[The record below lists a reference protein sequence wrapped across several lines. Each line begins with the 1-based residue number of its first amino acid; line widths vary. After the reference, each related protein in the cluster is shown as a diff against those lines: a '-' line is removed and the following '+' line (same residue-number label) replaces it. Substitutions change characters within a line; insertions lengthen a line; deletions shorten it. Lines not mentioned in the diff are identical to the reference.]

1 MELITSYLLKYNI
14 GLDAGDNL
22 TNIIFHKNTI
32 IQTKSFKQISFII
45 PELDEEYTIK
55 IIMGDNIL
63 GSDNILLETINLNN
77 LDIKKIFLDIEL
89 TLHGII
95 IVIKNKAHKILYN
108 NLINYNNNINIIYY
122 DKIIDTNFYKL
133 KFDIMQTIKII
144 RKKIKL
150 GLLIF
155 DEETNNILEDK
166 LNKIIINIDNLPTQ
180 KMLDIKNNLKIK
192 FFID

>member
-1 MELITSYLLKYNI
+1 MELINSYLLKYNL

-22 TNIIFHKNTI
+22 TNILFEKNTI
-32 IQTKSFKQISFII
+32 IPCDKNISFII
-45 PELDEEYTIK
+45 PELDEDYKID

-63 GSDNILLETINLNN
+63 ASDNIILETININVEVKKIYF
-77 LDIKKIFLDIEL
+77 DIKLSYY
-89 TLHGII
+89 GII
-95 IVIKNKAHKILYN
+95 ITISTKAQTIVYQNIIKY
-108 NLINYNNNINIIYY
+108 YDNNINYY
-122 DKIIDTNFYKL
+122 IKTIDTNFYKL
-133 KFDIMQTIKII
+133 RFDIIQTIKII

-166 LNKIIINIDNLPTQ
+166 LNKIINSIDTLPTQ

>member
-1 MELITSYLLKYNI
+1 MELINSYLLKYNL

-22 TNIIFHKNTI
+22 TNILFENNTI
-32 IQTKSFKQISFII
+32 IPCDKNISFII
-45 PELDEEYTIK
+45 PELDEEYKID
-55 IIMGDNIL
+55 IIMGNNIL
-63 GSDNILLETINLNN
+63 ASDNIILDRIQLNN
-77 LDIKKIFLDIEL
+77 LEVKKIFFDIKL
-89 TLHGII
+89 SIYGII
-95 IVIKNKAHKILYN
+95 ITISTKAQTIIYKNFIKY
-108 NLINYNNNINIIYY
+108 YDNNINYY
-122 DKIIDTNFYKL
+122 IKTIDINFYKL
-133 KFDIMQTIKII
+133 RFDIIQTIKII

-166 LNKIIINIDNLPTQ
+166 LNKIINSIDTLPTQ

>member
-1 MELITSYLLKYNI
+1 MELINSYLLKYNL

-22 TNIIFHKNTI
+22 TNILFENNTI
-32 IQTKSFKQISFII
+32 IPCDKNISFII
-45 PELDEEYTIK
+45 PELDEEYKID
-55 IIMGDNIL
+55 IIMGNNIL
-63 GSDNILLETINLNN
+63 ASDNIILDRIQLNN
-77 LDIKKIFLDIEL
+77 LEVKKIFFYIKLSI
-89 TLHGII
+89 HGII
-95 IVIKNKAHKILYN
+95 ITISTKAQTIIYKNFIKY
-108 NLINYNNNINIIYY
+108 YDNNINYY
-122 DKIIDTNFYKL
+122 IKTIDTNFYKL
-133 KFDIMQTIKII
+133 RFDIIQTIKII

-166 LNKIIINIDNLPTQ
+166 LNKIINSIDTLPTQ

>member
-1 MELITSYLLKYNI
+1 MELINSYLLKYNL

-22 TNIIFHKNTI
+22 TNILFSNNTI
-32 IQTKSFKQISFII
+32 IPCDKNISFII
-45 PELDEEYTIK
+45 PELDEEYKID
-55 IIMGDNIL
+55 IIMGNNIL
-63 GSDNILLETINLNN
+63 ASDNIILDRIQLNN
-77 LDIKKIFLDIEL
+77 LEVKKIFFDIKL
-89 TLHGII
+89 SYHGII
-95 IVIKNKAHKILYN
+95 ITISTKAQTIIYN
-108 NLINYNNNINIIYY
+108 NFIKYYDNNINYY
-122 DKIIDTNFYKL
+122 IKTIDTNFYKL
-133 KFDIMQTIKII
+133 RFDIIQTIKII

-166 LNKIIINIDNLPTQ
+166 LNKIINSIDTLPTQ